1 MQQRKL
7 ARKRAG
13 EGSLPELLDWLELA
27 LIGMPDRGHVCK
39 ALSDVNRRLGSVSE
53 ISTARTRRP
62 ALARRRD
69 NSGIESQ
76 PLLS

>member
-1 MQQRKL
+1 MRQRKL

-13 EGSLPELLDWLELA
+13 EGSLPELLDRPELA
-27 LIGMPDRGHVCK
+27 LIGMPDRAHVRK

-62 ALARRRD
+62 APARRR
-69 NSGIESQ
+69 NKLGIGSL
-76 PLLS
+76 PLFS